1 MKKEDKTKN
10 NLEQDWEG
18 VYGMEEKIKELAKR
32 LEILEWKI
40 IFEKKE
46 EKPNGF
52 QLFALGFSIASLIA
66 VLLK

>member
-1 MKKEDKTKN
+1 
-10 NLEQDWEG
+10 
-18 VYGMEEKIKELAKR
+18 MEEKIKELAKR